1 MAKNNVRVEIPG
13 DPSALIALAAKI
25 DARHLALGTASPLK
39 ELEDV
44 ATFGPAVARA
54 ADHDGKADDYEA
66 KRETEIGERN
76 KDVPGV
82 TKGVRA
88 RRDLLLAVYQ
98 SNPKKL
104 TEFGFDVSD
113 SPAATPGAAPKPAPG
128 K

>member
-13 DPSALIALAAKI
+13 DPSELIALAAKI
-25 DARHLALGTASPLK
+25 EKKHVDLGTASPLR

-54 ADHDGKADDYEA
+54 AEHDGKADEYEG

-76 KDVPGV
+76 KDVPN
-82 TKGVRA
+82 VRNGTRT
-88 RRDLLLAVYQ
+88 RRDLLLAVFA

-104 TEFGFDVSD
+104 TEWGFNVSEGGTGGGD
-113 SPAATPGAAPKPAPG
+113 ATKPAPG